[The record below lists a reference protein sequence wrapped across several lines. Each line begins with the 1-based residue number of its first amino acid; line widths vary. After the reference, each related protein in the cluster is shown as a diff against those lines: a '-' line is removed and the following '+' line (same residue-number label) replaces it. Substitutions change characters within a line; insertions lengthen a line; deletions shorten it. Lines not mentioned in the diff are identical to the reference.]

1 MVDEVAQMK
10 NDLRQS
16 RLEIDSLHRRLVP
29 LADPVPD
36 TEQIL
41 EDNRDS

>member
-1 MVDEVAQMK
+1 VAQMK

-36 TEQIL
+36 AEQIL